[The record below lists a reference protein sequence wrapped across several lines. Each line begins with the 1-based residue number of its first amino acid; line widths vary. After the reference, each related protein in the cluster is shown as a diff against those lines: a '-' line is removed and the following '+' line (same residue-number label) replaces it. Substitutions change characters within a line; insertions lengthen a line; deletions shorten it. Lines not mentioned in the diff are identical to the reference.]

1 MPRIGNKTNTISL
14 RCDDDF
20 IELLDKLIDKY
31 YEHIFY
37 DNISYSKL
45 IRKAVE
51 YLSKIDLDDPDV
63 FMDIFGRCSPN
74 TFKSD
79 D

>member
-31 YEHIFY
+31 YEHTFY

-51 YLSKIDLDDPDV
+51 YLSKIDLDNPAV
-63 FMDIFGRCSPN
+63 FMDIFHQYNPG
-74 TFKSD
+74 TFKND

>member
-1 MPRIGNKTNTISL
+1 MPRNVNKTNTISL

-31 YEHIFY
+31 YEHTFY

-51 YLSKIDLDDPDV
+51 YLSKIDLDDKKIFSNV
-63 FMDIFGRCSPN
+63 FGLCSPN

>member
-31 YEHIFY
+31 YEHTFY

-51 YLSKIDLDDPDV
+51 YLSKIDLDDKKIFSNV
-63 FMDIFGRCSPN
+63 FGHCSPN
-74 TFKSD
+74 TFKND